1 VKLFVHVYVTIG
13 QFTYSK
19 LESHAGLR
27 KLSRWITKIRHSKHS
42 FAFSAH

>member
-1 VKLFVHVYVTIG
+1 MTIA
-13 QFTYSK
+13 QFIYSK

-27 KLSRWITKIRHSKHS
+27 KLSSWITKIRHSKYS

>member
-1 VKLFVHVYVTIG
+1 MTTA

-27 KLSRWITKIRHSKHS
+27 KLSRWITNIRHSKYS